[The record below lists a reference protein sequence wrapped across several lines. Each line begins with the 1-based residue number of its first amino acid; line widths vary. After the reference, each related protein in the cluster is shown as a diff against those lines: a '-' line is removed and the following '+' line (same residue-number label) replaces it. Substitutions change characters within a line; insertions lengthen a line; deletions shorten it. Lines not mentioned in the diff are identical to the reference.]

1 MGNKRIIAIDGNS
14 LINRAFYALPPLST
28 KSGVHTNAVYG
39 FINMLNKIFKEYE
52 PEYAVVAFD
61 LKAPTFRHLEY
72 KEYKAGRKKTPFE
85 LLEQFPLLK
94 KVLNAMGIKIAE
106 LEGFEADDII
116 GTVVK
121 RAEAEGLEP
130 YIITGDKDAFQ
141 LASERTKIIF
151 TKKGISEFDVY
162 DEAAMRER
170 YHMSPQQFV
179 DLKGLMGDNS
189 DNIPGIPG
197 IGEKTGIALIEQFGS
212 IENLLQNT
220 EQISKPKLR
229 EKIEENA
236 ALALMSRRL
245 AQIETNVPL
254 EIDFEE
260 CRVENPNKEEIIQIY
275 RELELFSLITKLDK
289 TWVGKMTGNGENEA
303 ADSDSAAGYNTGGD
317 GEAGFSEEKITVELK
332 DYLQLCAAPD
342 TEEFKSFADG
352 ERYAY
357 IKVFGD
363 SNHVSTPEI
372 YAVMIN
378 IKNKV
383 FFYNNQGE
391 IAEAFGIMA
400 EQGLAFKGHL
410 LKDDYF
416 MLKSILPQN
425 YVYNTAFDMGIAQ
438 YVLEPQRNDFGYN
451 SLSVIYL
458 NEEMQ
463 DQSTFYKNNAQADLF
478 GNSDEKY
485 ADYGLKCIR
494 LVRAVEKV
502 QDKQI
507 KDYGMEEVYYNIE
520 LPLIEIFADME
531 YNGFPVDK
539 AELLE
544 IGAVIDENL
553 KGIKERI
560 YELAGEEFNIN
571 SPKQLGVI
579 LFEKLKIP
587 GGKKT
592 KTGYSTNVD
601 VLEKLQDEYEI
612 AGLVLKYRTLTK
624 LKSTY
629 VEGIIPL
636 ISQKDGCIRAHFQQT
651 GTATGRIS
659 CTEPNL
665 QNIPVR
671 QELGKKLRKAFVAAD
686 DCVLVD
692 ADYSQIE
699 LRVLAHVS
707 EDEGLIEA
715 FRQGADIHRSTAAK
729 VFEVAEDEVT
739 AIQRS
744 NAKAVNFG
752 VIYGMSGFGLS
763 GNLNITR
770 KEAEKYI
777 NDYFEKYAAVKAYM
791 DNTVQACR
799 RNGYVTTL
807 KGRRRYISEIKASN
821 YMQRQA
827 GERLAMNSP
836 IQGSAADIIKIAM
849 IKVFKELRE
858 KGYRS
863 KLILQVHDELIIN
876 TVKDERE
883 AVEEL
888 LKRNMMGAVELKVPL
903 EVGMGSGLSW
913 YDVK

>member
-39 FINMLNKIFKEYE
+39 FINMLNRIFKEYE
-52 PEYAVVAFD
+52 PEYAAVAFD

-94 KVLNAMGIKIAE
+94 KVLTAMGIKIAE

-116 GTVVK
+116 GTIVK

-130 YIITGDKDAFQ
+130 YVITGDKDAFQ

-151 TKKGISEFDVY
+151 TKKGISEFDIY

-212 IENLLQNT
+212 IENLIQNT
-220 EQISKPKLR
+220 DQISKPKLR
-229 EKIEENA
+229 EKIEENS

-254 EIDFEE
+254 EINFEE
-260 CRVENPNKEEIIQIY
+260 FRVENPDREEIIGIY

-289 TWVGKMTGNGENEA
+289 TWVGKMTGNGDNEPAENEA
-303 ADSDSAAGYNTGGD
+303 AGSDS
-317 GEAGFSEEKITVELK
+317 EKGFPPEKIDLEPEDNLELC
-332 DYLQLCAAPD
+332 DALAA
-342 TEEFKSFADG
+342 EEFKAFIDG
-352 ERYAY
+352 EQYGY
-357 IKVFGD
+357 IKIFGD

-372 YAVMIN
+372 YAAVIS

-383 FFYNNQGE
+383 FYYKSKSD
-391 IAEAFGIMA
+391 IAEAFAIMA
-400 EQGLAFKGHL
+400 EKGLAFKGHL

-416 MLKSILPQN
+416 MLKSILPQD
-425 YVYNTAFDMGIAQ
+425 YVYNTAFDIGIAQ
-438 YVLEPQRNDFGYN
+438 YVLEPQRSDFGYN
-451 SLSVIYL
+451 SLSVMYL
-458 NEEMQ
+458 NEEME
-463 DQSTFYKNNAQADLF
+463 DQANFYKNNAQADLF

-485 ADYGLKCIR
+485 ANYGLKCIR
-494 LVRAVEKV
+494 LIRAVEKV

-507 KDYGMEEVYYNIE
+507 KDYDMEEVYYDIE

-539 AELLE
+539 SELSE

-579 LFEKLKIP
+579 LFEKLGMP

-612 AGLVLKYRTLTK
+612 AGLILKYRTLTK

-636 ISQKDGCIRAHFQQT
+636 ISPKDGCIRAHFQQT

-671 QELGKKLRKAFVAAD
+671 QELGRKLRKAFVAAD

-729 VFEVAEDEVT
+729 VFEVPEDEVT
-739 AIQRS
+739 PIQRS

-791 DNTVQACR
+791 DNTVESCR

-821 YMQRQA
+821 YMLRQA

-849 IKVFKELRE
+849 IKVFNELRK

-876 TVKDERE
+876 TFNDERE

-888 LKRNMMGAVELKVPL
+888 LKRNMMSAVELKVPL